1 MGTAHRLR
9 WHRPWRHALRLPA
22 LFLWIGIV
30 LLIAVIG
37 LKAIALWL
45 ADDVNV
51 SRISPNV
58 SRVSPPRA
66 YVHAP
71 ASVHPPASIRT
82 RVIDGDTL
90 DLGHERFRL
99 IGIDAPELHQTCD
112 DAQGRTWACGR
123 AARKRLVELVNQVD
137 VSCVP
142 RSRDRYGRA
151 LAVCSAGAVP
161 DLGEALVRDGY
172 AVNYSRYTDVYLAA
186 ENEARAARRGIWQGR
201 FENPEHWRHRRPQ
214 S

>member
-1 MGTAHRLR
+1 MGTVHRLR
-9 WHRPWRHALRLPA
+9 WHRPWQHYLRLPA

-37 LKAIALWL
+37 LKAVALWL
-45 ADDVNV
+45 ADDVNI
-51 SRISPNV
+51 SRI
-58 SRVSPPRA
+58 SPPRA
-66 YVHAP
+66 YVHA
-71 ASVHPPASIRT
+71 PASIRT

-99 IGIDAPELHQTCD
+99 IGIDAPELHQPCN
-112 DAQGRTWACGR
+112 DAQGRTWACGQ
-123 AARKRLVELVNQVD
+123 AARKRLVELVNQVE
-137 VSCVP
+137 VSCAS
-142 RSRDRYGRA
+142 RSRDRYGRS

-186 ENEARAARRGIWQGR
+186 EREARAARRGIWQGR
-201 FENPEHWRHRRPQ
+201 FENPEHWRHSHPR